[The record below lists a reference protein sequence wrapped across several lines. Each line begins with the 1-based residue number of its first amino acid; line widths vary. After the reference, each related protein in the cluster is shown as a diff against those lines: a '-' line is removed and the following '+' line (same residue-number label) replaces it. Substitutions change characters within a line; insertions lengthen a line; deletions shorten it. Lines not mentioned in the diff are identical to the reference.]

1 MPHRRDATKLAEHL
15 RASLVEVVSASDV
28 CEGHPIRVSPRT
40 LQQAQSILRLCC
52 FHRVAWALECIS
64 TISADENALDL
75 DVVLSLTLLMESH
88 ELAGSL
94 LVPTAAIQ
102 RQHHGASQAK

>member
-15 RASLVEVVSASDV
+15 RASLVEVVSASDL
-28 CEGHPIRVSPRT
+28 CEGRPIKVSPRS

-52 FHRVAWALECIS
+52 FHRVAWTLEYDSEIS
-64 TISADENALDL
+64 DDEKALDV
-75 DVVLSLTLLMESH
+75 DVVLSLTLLMGSH
-88 ELAGSL
+88 RLAGSP

-102 RQHHGASQAK
+102 PQHHRASQAK

>member
-28 CEGHPIRVSPRT
+28 REGHPIKVSPRS
-40 LQQAQSILRLCC
+40 LQQIQSILSICC
-52 FHRVAWALECIS
+52 FHRVAWTLECDPKIS
-64 TISADENALDL
+64 DDEKALDV
-75 DVVLSLTLLMESH
+75 DVVLSLTFLIESH